1 MIADRRPIPGRVLT
15 PDIIVREVKHLPSA
29 PKVLPRL
36 KALLSDANSSM
47 PEIVALIRL
56 DPGISARV
64 LQMGN
69 SAFFNA
75 GARCVTVEESVN
87 RVGFD
92 QVYQL
97 VSYAVA
103 SEVLER
109 PLATYGVDAEQLWR
123 MSVAGALAA
132 EALAAATGL
141 EQDAAY
147 TVGLMHC
154 VGMVALDEW
163 LRRSPRPA
171 ALIREP
177 YPKEAVAAERSI
189 LGFTQAEVGGSLLL
203 HWGFPG
209 EIAEPV
215 RWQYAPGATAAYRR
229 MASLLNAA
237 RWLRDVACGAT
248 PSQAPDP
255 TVLKNL
261 GLDPDRLDELTAAVA
276 VRLGEVQVLLGD
288 GAGASP
294 VARELFPSAA
304 LPR

>member
-1 MIADRRPIPGRVLT
+1 MIADKRPTPGRILT
-15 PDIIVREVKHLPSA
+15 PDLIVREVKHLPSA

-47 PEIVALIRL
+47 PEIVMLIRL

-64 LQMGN
+64 LQLGN

-109 PLATYGVDAEQLWR
+109 PLATYGLDAEQLWR

-132 EALAAATGL
+132 EALAAVTGI

-177 YPKEAVAAERSI
+177 YPREAIAAERSI
-189 LGFTQAEVGGSLLL
+189 LGFTQAEIGGSLL
-203 HWGFPG
+203 HQWGFPG

-215 RWQYAPGATAAYRR
+215 RWQYAPGGTAAYRR
-229 MASLLNAA
+229 LASLLNAA
-237 RWLRDVACGAT
+237 RWLRDVTCGT
-248 PSQAPDP
+248 PPSQAPDA
-255 TVLKNL
+255 TVLQHL
-261 GLDPDRLDELTAAVA
+261 GIEQDRLEGDRKST
-276 VRLGEVQVLLGD
+276 RLN
-288 GAGASP
+288 S
-294 VARELFPSAA
+294 SH
-304 LPR
+304 

>member
-1 MIADRRPIPGRVLT
+1 MIADQRSPASRALT

-36 KALLSDANSSM
+36 KSLLSDGNSSM
-47 PEIVALIRL
+47 QEIVSMIRL

-69 SAFFNA
+69 SAYFNT

-103 SEVLER
+103 SEVLDR
-109 PLATYGVDAEQLWR
+109 PLAAYGIDADQLWR

-132 EALAAATGL
+132 ESLAARTGL

-147 TVGLMHC
+147 SVGLMHG

-163 LRRSPRPA
+163 LRRSPRTVVLA
-171 ALIREP
+171 RAP
-177 YPKEAVAAERSI
+177 YPREATAAERAV
-189 LGFTQAEVGGSLLL
+189 LGFTQAEIGGSLLV

-215 RWQYAPGATAAYRR
+215 RWQYAPGATTAYRR

-237 RWLRDVACGAT
+237 RWLRDVACGGAPAQT
-248 PSQAPDP
+248 PDA
-255 TVLKNL
+255 TVLKT
-261 GLDPDRLDELTAAVA
+261 LDLEVAHLESLAVE
-276 VRLGEVQVLLGD
+276 VTQRLGEVQVLLGE
-288 GAGASP
+288 AEPAP

-304 LPR
+304 WPQ